1 MWKWLGLLVTQHSHT
16 HCAGWARGTHGG
28 VSGHPEGRG
37 KRRVGGPTGQTPPV
51 GASLWQTGE
60 PLPPGSLEGASTPWG
75 EETGTAGQGRGHR
88 GQAPLQDRNP
98 SRVRAEGS
106 PSLCCEWGP
115 QGWQGAA
122 RRPQALPV
130 PSLGPLLLC
139 RIVAQPPSGAES
151 RAWTLEGEVPHGPA
165 WRSTRQPSVWEVGSA
180 HGSNCLPAADPL
192 HPSPATN
199 KGDSV
204 GRSLL
209 RNHPPGREGAL
220 DNRAAAPR
228 FWVSDWRGP
237 RDAFLTPPTSDRL
250 ETELGGGRTKAKCPL
265 FLFSSP
271 MANFYSPVK
280 AQPNVTSSGSPAP
293 HHTCLRVS

>member
-1 MWKWLGLLVTQHSHT
+1 M
-16 HCAGWARGTHGG
+16 
-28 VSGHPEGRG
+28 
-37 KRRVGGPTGQTPPV
+37 GGPTGQTPPV

-75 EETGTAGQGRGHR
+75 EEMGTAGQGRGHR

-139 RIVAQPPSGAES
+139 RIVAQLPLGAES
-151 RAWTLEGEVPHGPA
+151 TAWTLEGEVPHGPA
-165 WRSTRQPSVWEVGSA
+165 WRSTGQPSVWEVGSA

-209 RNHPPGREGAL
+209 RNHPPAGKGRWTTEQEPPDSGCQTGGAPEMPSSPHPHL
-220 DNRAAAPR
+220 TDLRLSLGEA
-228 FWVSDWRGP
+228 GP
-237 RDAFLTPPTSDRL
+237 KR
-250 ETELGGGRTKAKCPL
+250 KCTL

-280 AQPNVTSSGSPAP
+280 AQPNVTSSGSLAP